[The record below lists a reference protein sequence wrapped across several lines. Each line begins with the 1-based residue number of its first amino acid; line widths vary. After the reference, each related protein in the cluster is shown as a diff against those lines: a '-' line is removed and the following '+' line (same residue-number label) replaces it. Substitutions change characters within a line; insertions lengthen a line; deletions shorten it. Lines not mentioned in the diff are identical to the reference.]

1 MFSMFLVILQLL
13 EIESDSSTKEKK
25 KYRGTYTAI

>member
-13 EIESDSSTKEKK
+13 EKESDSSMKEKK
-25 KYRGTYTAI
+25 EHRGTYTAI

>member
-25 KYRGTYTAI
+25 EHRGTYTAT